1 MAHGGSSGPRLR
13 ADSPG
18 LCGQRCSDGPG
29 ADGLSVCVRVRVR
42 VCTAAL
48 AGWPGR
54 SPESGSGGYDELEN
68 FPNKV
73 EIFTASV
80 EGKLSDPSYI
90 MKCAARPRSFARP
103 LAQEVR

>member
-1 MAHGGSSGPRLR
+1 MARAVRGCAPTAQGFAGSAVRMALALMVSLCACACACACVRLR
-13 ADSPG
+13 W
-18 LCGQRCSDGPG
+18 
-29 ADGLSVCVRVRVR
+29 
-42 VCTAAL
+42 L